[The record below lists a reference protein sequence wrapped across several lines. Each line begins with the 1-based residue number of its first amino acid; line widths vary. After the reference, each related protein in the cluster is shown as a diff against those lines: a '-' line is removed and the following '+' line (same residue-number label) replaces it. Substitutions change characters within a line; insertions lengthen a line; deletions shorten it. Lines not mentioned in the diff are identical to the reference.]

1 MTMNPTEISQIFHSW
16 PVQNGIVVLLLC
28 GGCLLAWRL
37 GRRTYWRTAAKEV
50 FHSRCAT
57 ICFWILVV
65 YFLIGLLDSV
75 GWRRPIRDEA
85 GMPLKNAMGKFIYDN
100 GASALDYL
108 LLPLS
113 RKKERSYSAPL
124 AKEEFTQSMARGQ
137 NGILKRERL
146 PLKYPGSH
154 LLGTD
159 IIGRDVLVDALKS
172 VRTGLII
179 GFLTTLLAI
188 PFALLLGMAA
198 GYYGGVV
205 DDGVQFVCAVL
216 SSVPS
221 ILLIA
226 SVMVLAGP
234 GLLQLCIAMGLTSWT
249 GLCRLLRGETL
260 RLRESDYVQASVGL
274 GVSSWRIILRHILPN
289 VLHLVLIN
297 MVLRFSG
304 EVLAEAALTYL
315 GIGVG
320 AETMSWG
327 TMINDARTELTRSP
341 VIWWKLTGAFV
352 FMLGLVLP
360 ANLFGDA
367 VRDALDPRLRK

>member
-1 MTMNPTEISQIFHSW
+1 
-16 PVQNGIVVLLLC
+16 
-28 GGCLLAWRL
+28 
-37 GRRTYWRTAAKEV
+37 
-50 FHSRCAT
+50 
-57 ICFWILVV
+57 
-65 YFLIGLLDSV
+65 
-75 GWRRPIRDEA
+75 
-85 GMPLKNAMGKFIYDN
+85 MPLKNATGKFIYDN

-124 AKEEFTQSMARGQ
+124 AQEEFTQSMARGQ

-216 SSVPS
+216 SSIPS